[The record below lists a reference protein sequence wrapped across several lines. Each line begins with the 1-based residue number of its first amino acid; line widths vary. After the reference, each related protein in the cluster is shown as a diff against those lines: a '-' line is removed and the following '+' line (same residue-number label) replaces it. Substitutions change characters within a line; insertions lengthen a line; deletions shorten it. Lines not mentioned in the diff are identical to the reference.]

1 MGAQKEAIKMA
12 IKDEILGRF
21 RKANAKPC
29 DMLSVDWLYNDF
41 LPSLSDKENQAL
53 EETLGEM
60 INDGLLKYIDGP
72 KVTYAL
78 TKKGKASMC

>member
-21 RKANAKPC
+21 RQANAQPG
-29 DMLSVDWLYNDF
+29 DMLSIAWLYDEF
-41 LPSLSDKENQAL
+41 LPSLSEKENLAL
-53 EETLGEM
+53 EEVINEM
-60 INDGLLKYIDGP
+60 INEGLLKYIDGP

-78 TKKGKASMC
+78 TKKGKEILC

>member
-12 IKDEILGRF
+12 IKDEIMSRF
-21 RKANAKPC
+21 RKANAKPG
-29 DMLSVDWLYNDF
+29 DTLSLTWLYDDF

-53 EETLGEM
+53 EEVLNEM
-60 INDGLLKYIDGP
+60 INEGLLKYIDGP

-78 TKKGKASMC
+78 TSKGEEGMC